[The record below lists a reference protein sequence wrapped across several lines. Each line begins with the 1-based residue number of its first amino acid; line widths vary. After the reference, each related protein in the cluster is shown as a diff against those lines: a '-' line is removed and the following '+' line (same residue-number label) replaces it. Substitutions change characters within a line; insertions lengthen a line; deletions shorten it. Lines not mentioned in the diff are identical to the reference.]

1 MLFSSISSLIIGSRL
16 LISVISSTEMVPP
29 HNAFSMRFCSASRA
43 AMSFSS
49 CSNSIFSLYVFFVRV
64 VLLRVFFSIS
74 RLLFNAAFC
83 ACSSL
88 VCGVV
93 AREIF
98 NNTIT
103 FEYKQVVYNFIH
115 EIAVV
120 TYDNDTAWEIL
131 KIFFKNL

>member
-1 MLFSSISSLIIGSRL
+1 MLFLSISSLIIGSRL

-88 VCGVV
+88 VCSEDHS
-93 AREIF
+93 R
-98 NNTIT
+98 
-103 FEYKQVVYNFIH
+103 YWVYNFIH